1 MENTNKEYNLL
12 KIDAYLKVEQYN
24 FAKAVDQDYA
34 DSCLNK
40 WMEYYQNQNQCDIF
54 KNTILYPF
62 DLSLLE
68 RLCDNF
74 SDENIENI
82 SSEFSIPVDVIK
94 FKCKEFVDNSYAK
107 LLKEDVLLS
116 INAKN
121 ASDGYMKKFA
131 TNANNETENQK

>member
-1 MENTNKEYNLL
+1 M
-12 KIDAYLKVEQYN
+12 AH
-24 FAKAVDQDYA
+24 
-34 DSCLNK
+34 
-40 WMEYYQNQNQCDIF
+40 
-54 KNTILYPF
+54 
-62 DLSLLE
+62 
-68 RLCDNF
+68 
-74 SDENIENI
+74 
-82 SSEFSIPVDVIK
+82 VIR